1 MAKTESGKPVGFS
14 HFRFD
19 LEEGDEVIYW

>member
-1 MAKTESGKPVGFS
+1 MAKDDSGKGVAFS

-19 LEEGDEVIYW
+19 LEEGDEVLYW